1 MILSLA
7 SCLLHLHLTVIMS
20 PRQASHLL
28 LLFVLTWASYRSF
41 LHPSNPFSGKV
52 CTCHSEILD
61 GNPEDRVLS
70 LDQTPW

>member
-28 LLFVLTWASYRSF
+28 LLFVLTGLHIDPSYTLLTPSQERSALATLKF
-41 LHPSNPFSGKV
+41 WMGTLRTE
-52 CTCHSEILD
+52 C
-61 GNPEDRVLS
+61 
-70 LDQTPW
+70 